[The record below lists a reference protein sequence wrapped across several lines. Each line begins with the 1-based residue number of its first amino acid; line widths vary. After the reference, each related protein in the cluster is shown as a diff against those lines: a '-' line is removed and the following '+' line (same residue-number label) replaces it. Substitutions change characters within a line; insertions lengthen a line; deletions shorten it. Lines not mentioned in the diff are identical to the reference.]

1 MTVSALIHS
10 LQQMKPDTP
19 VIIETLD
26 GHRELLGVDAVDG
39 DEWSTTIYTDKT
51 EMEAMYEFD
60 EWWNRGLK

>member
-1 MTVSALIHS
+1 MTVEALIHS

-51 EMEAMYEFD
+51 EAEAIHEFD
-60 EWWNRGLK
+60 EW